1 MPSNLERQVLELME
15 AGSIL
20 NVYATA
26 RVAAG
31 TQAAAWRPPLARAL
45 RHAAQMFRALEYLH
59 GRAPPLVH
67 RDVKPANLLV
77 TADLETV
84 KLGDFGVTFSAAT
97 RLRLSAHLHALVK
110 LAHAHAE
117 TLECLQ
123 RERGS
128 SEHQTRTVS
137 AFGTLA
143 RGTLQTRK
151 RSNLS
156 ARAKK

>member
-1 MPSNLERQVLELME
+1 MPSNLARQVLELME

-77 TADLETV
+77 TADLETL
-84 KLGDFGVTFSAAT
+84 KLGDFGVTSSAAT
-97 RLRLSAHLHALVK
+97 RPLLSAHLPAAVK
-110 LAHAHAE
+110 LAHAHTE
-117 TLECLQ
+117 TLECSL
-123 RERGS
+123 
-128 SEHQTRTVS
+128 T
-137 AFGTLA
+137 
-143 RGTLQTRK
+143 
-151 RSNLS
+151 SNANAVKANTKCALS
-156 ARAKK
+156 AHWDVGARHTADT